1 LLGHER
7 GAFTDAKERKIGLIE
22 AADGGT
28 LFLDEI
34 GEMPL
39 SLQAKLLKVIE
50 DGRLRRLGSIQERR
64 VNIQI
69 VAATNQNLEERM
81 QQGDFRADLYFRLRV
96 LQIATPPLRERGE
109 DALLLAQHF
118 LEEFSHRYRKNG
130 AKFSEEAKHAITS
143 HTWPGNVRELRNMIE
158 QAVLLAEEL
167 TIREKDLFL
176 RSLSQNASLLQNSE
190 LVNLKANGEFSLDH
204 VERELLNRALL
215 ETKGNVSKACTLLGI
230 SRDTLRYRMEKHN
243 INSASFTNRTS

>member
-1 LLGHER
+1 
-7 GAFTDAKERKIGLIE
+7 
-22 AADGGT
+22 
-28 LFLDEI
+28 
-34 GEMPL
+34 
-39 SLQAKLLKVIE
+39 
-50 DGRLRRLGSIQERR
+50 
-64 VNIQI
+64 
-69 VAATNQNLEERM
+69 
-81 QQGDFRADLYFRLRV
+81 
-96 LQIATPPLRERGE
+96 
-109 DALLLAQHF
+109 
-118 LEEFSHRYRKNG
+118 
-130 AKFSEEAKHAITS
+130 
-143 HTWPGNVRELRNMIE
+143 MIE